1 MTLKIKTPPAIE
13 PDGPWHWQNIK
24 TGKTGFYEEDPRQFG
39 IDLEHPEYKWVRL
52 PSAAQLAARDAQWLE
67 LVGPV
72 VKSLADALE
81 SVVDYRHGME
91 FGTCDD
97 EAITNGR
104 AALRAITEEQ
114 E

>member
-13 PDGPWHWQNIK
+13 PDGPWHWKNIRN
-24 TGKTGFYEEDPRQFG
+24 GKTGLYEEDPRQFG

-52 PSAAQLAARDAQWLE
+52 PSAAQLAARDAQWLA

-72 VKSLADALE
+72 VEALE
-81 SVVDYRHGME
+81 MAME
-91 FGTCDD
+91 IEDGCSRSYLGAFQRK
-97 EAITNGR
+97 GR
-104 AALRAITEEQ
+104 AALRSITEEQ